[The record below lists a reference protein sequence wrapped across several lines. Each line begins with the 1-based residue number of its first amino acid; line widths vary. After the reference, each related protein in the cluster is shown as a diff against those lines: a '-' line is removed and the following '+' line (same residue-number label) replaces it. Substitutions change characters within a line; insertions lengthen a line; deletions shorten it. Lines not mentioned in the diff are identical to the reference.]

1 MDIAKNPPCAPNC
14 PSRGMGCHSGCEKYA
29 DWKAQLSA
37 ITEARRR
44 EKIAAQDA
52 TGLAQERKDWLRKK
66 GYKTRG
72 GAR

>member
-1 MDIAKNPPCAPNC
+1 MDITRNPPCKPNC
-14 PSRGMGCHSGCEKYA
+14 PSRGMGCHSGCEQYA
-29 DWKAQLSA
+29 SWKAQLEEISA
-37 ITEARRR
+37 ARRR
-44 EKIAAQDA
+44 EKTGAQDA